1 MSLDEH
7 KITRIESSTFRREFP
22 RYMGNNAKTG
32 PHGKTGFEKIRRIH
46 TNQGASGI
54 GRSAS
59 PDESVYC
66 FIGCSVENLFDP
78 AIGTVVEAGF
88 LDAPLHDLAGQILQ
102 QPVWKMMSA
111 HADNSIEIY
120 TGGIYFDDLEAC
132 QQDFNAGHAHFKL
145 KTGRGFKFM
154 ETSKG
159 DQQNIDM
166 TRVVRDAFPN
176 PKIFIDANDGYTLPP
191 TN

>member
-7 KITRIESSTFRREFP
+7 KITRIESFTFRREFP
-22 RYMGNNAKTG
+22 DIWDTMLRLV
-32 PHGKTGFEKIRRIH
+32 PREKLDLKRLDRIH

-59 PDESVYC
+59 PNESVYR
-66 FIGCSVENLFDP
+66 FIGCSVGGLFDP

-88 LDAPLHDLAGQILQ
+88 LDALLYDLAGQILQ
-102 QPVWKMMSA
+102 QPVWKMMGA

-145 KTGRGFKFM
+145 KIGRGFKFM

-159 DQQNIDM
+159 DQQNIDV
-166 TRVVRDAFPN
+166 TRAIRAAFPN
-176 PKIFIDANDGYTLPP
+176 SKILIDANDGYTLPP